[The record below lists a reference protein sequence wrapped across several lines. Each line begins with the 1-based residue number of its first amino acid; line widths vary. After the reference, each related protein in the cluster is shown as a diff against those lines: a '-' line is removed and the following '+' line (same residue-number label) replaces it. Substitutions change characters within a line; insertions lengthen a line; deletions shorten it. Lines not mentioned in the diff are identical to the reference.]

1 MLRYGSDI
9 DLDIIIPR
17 SLCGQQGHVDDKLIL
32 QWNNELVT
40 DVFSDVIVTD
50 VADVADLSTGVA
62 KLLLVQDEDDG
73 PDKKNG
79 DWVTRSIKCE
89 LYATG
94 ISSDNPVKVDLFPKY
109 ISNDGRIMWLGPEI
123 ISDGTAV
130 RTVLYDDPLIRSNV
144 AKFTDE
150 ELAAVVFLKLWNKML
165 QFQDNSIKSF
175 HINIAV
181 EKRSSMKYPEDVA
194 ESAKDPSVIAFNFT
208 TVIGIMT
215 SAIDTLIIMYMSG
228 SIPEI
233 QVRADDVEFCVSRLK
248 HFKDQLAKL

>member
-1 MLRYGSDI
+1 VLRYGSDI

-17 SLCGQQGHVDDKLIL
+17 SLRSRQGDEDEKLIL

-40 DVFSDVIVTD
+40 EVFNDVIVTD
-50 VADVADLSTGVA
+50 VADVADLSNGVA
-62 KLLLVQDEDDG
+62 KLLLVKDEDGG

-89 LYATG
+89 LYAVG

-123 ISDGTAV
+123 TSDGAAK
-130 RTVLYDDPLIRSNV
+130 RTVLYDDPLKLSNV

-181 EKRSSMKYPEDVA
+181 ETRSSMKNS
-194 ESAKDPSVIAFNFT
+194 ESAKDPSVIAFKFT
-208 TVIGIMT
+208 NVIDIMT
-215 SAIDTLIIMYMSG
+215 SAIENLIDMYSFG
-228 SIPEI
+228 SNPEI
-233 QVRADDVEFCVSRLK
+233 HVRADDVAFCVCRLK
-248 HFKDQLAKL
+248 HFKHQLTRL